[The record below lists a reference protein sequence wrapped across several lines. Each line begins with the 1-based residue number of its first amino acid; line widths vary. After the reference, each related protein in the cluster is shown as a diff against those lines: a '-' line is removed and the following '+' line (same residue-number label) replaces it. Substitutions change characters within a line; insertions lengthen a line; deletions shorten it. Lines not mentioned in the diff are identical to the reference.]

1 MKRLSEMKISGGQ
14 KRYIG
19 LLLGLTFLG
28 ILLLSIGGENSSES
42 PPPITTTET
51 KTLTAEE
58 KLAQI
63 LSQVEGAGQVEVE
76 ISYKLTEEKSYAT
89 NQKLRREESDGVL
102 SEEREET
109 IAFYNNGQGSESAL
123 VLAQKEPE
131 IAGILIVAEGA
142 NDSEIKR
149 QLAEAAAVLYDIPL
163 YKVSVLKMKGG
174 ELP

>member
-28 ILLLSIGGENSSES
+28 ILLLSMGGENSSES

-51 KTLTAEE
+51 KTLTADE

-76 ISYKLTEEKSYAT
+76 ISYKLTEEKAMLPIKNCAVRKAT
-89 NQKLRREESDGVL
+89 VC
-102 SEEREET
+102 
-109 IAFYNNGQGSESAL
+109 
-123 VLAQKEPE
+123 
-131 IAGILIVAEGA
+131 
-142 NDSEIKR
+142 
-149 QLAEAAAVLYDIPL
+149 
-163 YKVSVLKMKGG
+163 
-174 ELP
+174 

>member
-1 MKRLSEMKISGGQ
+1 M
-14 KRYIG
+14 
-19 LLLGLTFLG
+19 
-28 ILLLSIGGENSSES
+28 
-42 PPPITTTET
+42 
-51 KTLTAEE
+51 
-58 KLAQI
+58 
-63 LSQVEGAGQVEVE
+63 
-76 ISYKLTEEKSYAT
+76 
-89 NQKLRREESDGVL
+89 L

-163 YKVSVLKMKGG
+163 YKVLKMKGG

>member
-1 MKRLSEMKISGGQ
+1 M
-14 KRYIG
+14 
-19 LLLGLTFLG
+19 
-28 ILLLSIGGENSSES
+28 GGENSSES

-51 KTLTAEE
+51 KTLTVEE

-123 VLAQKEPE
+123 VLAQKNRKSREF
-131 IAGILIVAEGA
+131 
-142 NDSEIKR
+142 
-149 QLAEAAAVLYDIPL
+149 
-163 YKVSVLKMKGG
+163 
-174 ELP
+174 